1 MIKNKLCTVCETS
14 FTPYSSFDKTC
25 GDYEC
30 KKQFQ
35 SSKVKPE
42 PKQKQKPIAKVSKKR
57 QVEQLKYSVLR
68 VEFLGK
74 PENKKCFIEGCNR
87 EANTIEHRAGRWG
100 SNYLDT
106 STWAGCCSQHNIELE
121 NNPELA
127 KEYQLSKIH
136 GGKKL

>member
-35 SSKVKPE
+35 SSKVKQE

-57 QVEQLKYSVLR
+57 QIEQLKYSVLR

-74 PENKKCFIEGCNR
+74 QENKKCPIMGTE
-87 EANTIEHRAGRWG
+87 TTDVHHKKGRVG
-100 SNYLDT
+100 SLYLDT
-106 STWAGCCSQHNIELE
+106 KYWVALSREGHKKVEE
-121 NNPELA
+121 NPEWA
-127 KEYQLSKIH
+127 KENGYSLNRLSNE
-136 GGKKL
+136 